1 MEFDVLSLLY
11 RRNLLWQQAEVRWR
25 AFQVAGRLITRR
37 HSGKKGCILSAL
49 ALVTFLFDLAL
60 GGLLAWLWTELDAG
74 KLLEDAAARYTLSTL
89 RVTREL
95 LAWVMGSPAGLKL
108 NAPLGHFLG
117 SRCLYILGFWE
128 LFYRDFISRYLP
140 SLLSLLPP
148 LTSSLGLSLTL
159 SLLHDFFKFLNLCLI
174 CFHIFSSRLLS
185 LQLSALVSLGR
196 LFMGRKW
203 NVLRKRVDSCDY
215 QTSQLLVGTI
225 LFTTLLFLLPTT
237 GAFAFLF
244 FSLRVAQWAVQ
255 LMIRSVVV
263 CINWST
269 FTVYR
274 MIGSAGRDASLL
286 SARVMVGGE
295 GVGRGGGEDV
305 WVVWNGKRW
314 SVEEMKALVERCDVN
329 CVLGDVLGV
338 RSEGEEAIQHP
349 LATIAG
355 LWTTF

>member
-1 MEFDVLSLLY
+1 MEFDVLALVY

-25 AFQVAGRLITRR
+25 AFQVTGRLITRR
-37 HSGKKGCILSAL
+37 HSRKNGYLLSAA

-60 GGLLAWLWTELDAG
+60 GVLVAWLWRELDVG
-74 KLLEDAAARYTLSTL
+74 KLVEDAAARYTFSTL

-108 NAPLGHFLG
+108 NAPLSQFLG

-128 LFYRDFISRYLP
+128 IFYRDFISRYLP
-140 SLLSLLPP
+140 SLLPLLPP
-148 LTSSLGLSLTL
+148 LTSSLGLTLTL

-225 LFTTLLFLLPTT
+225 LFTTLFFLLPTT
-237 GAFAFLF
+237 GVFAFLF

-255 LMIRSVVV
+255 LALRSVVV

-269 FTVYR
+269 FTAYR
-274 MIGSAGRDASLL
+274 FIESVGQDASLL
-286 SARVMVGGE
+286 SARVMVG
-295 GVGRGGGEDV
+295 RGGCEDV
-305 WVVWNGKRW
+305 WVVWNGRRW
-314 SVEEMKALVERCDVN
+314 SVEEMKGVVGRCDVQ

-338 RSEGEEAIQHP
+338 RSEGEEVIQHP
-349 LATIAG
+349 LATTAG
-355 LWTTF
+355 LWTTL